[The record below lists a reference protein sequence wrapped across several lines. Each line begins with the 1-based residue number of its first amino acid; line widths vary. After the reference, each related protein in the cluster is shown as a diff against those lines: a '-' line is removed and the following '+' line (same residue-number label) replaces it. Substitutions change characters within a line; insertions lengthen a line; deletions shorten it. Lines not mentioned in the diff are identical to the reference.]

1 MLHPRALDG
10 WFRYNVTVGG
20 QQVVREVNVL
30 DLARA
35 NGQLAATD
43 PTVMRTLDDINAR
56 LQKTGAVNAVERSAA
71 QQLHLAEPGEPGRA
85 PAGDPHRLQHRARTT
100 G

>member
-20 QQVVREVNVL
+20 QPVVREVNVL

-35 NGQLAATD
+35 NGQLASTD
-43 PTVMRTLDDINAR
+43 PTRDAHCWPTSAR
-56 LQKTGAVNAVERSAA
+56 PTQKTGTVDGVDRSAA
-71 QQLHLAEPGEPGRA
+71 DTATRG
-85 PAGDPHRLQHRARTT
+85 
-100 G
+100 